1 MSTLIN
7 VANKIITAM
16 TLIIKS
22 FILKSQKSSITKL
35 MELKLDMEI
44 FLRLYNF
51 KSLSSINGSS
61 VYKDLINK
69 VKSLIL

>member
-1 MSTLIN
+1 
-7 VANKIITAM
+7 
-16 TLIIKS
+16 
-22 FILKSQKSSITKL
+22 

-44 FLRLYNF
+44 LRLYNF